1 MSRHDGVSCDACL
14 KANFRGRRYKC
25 LICYDYDLCSA
36 CYEGGATT
44 TRHTTDHPMQ
54 CILTRHDFDVYYGGE
69 ALSVEQPQSL
79 TCPFCGKMGYTE
91 TSLQDHVTADHPDT
105 PYEVVCPICA
115 SVSGGDPNHMTDDFA
130 AHLTLDHRSGAPRDL
145 DEPSLS
151 RHGARRIPHQGRG
164 ISRGVARRNMTFGSV
179 SSGLFSPS
187 TRESMDPIA
196 ELLSQLSGVRRATAS
211 DNSSAASQLQQLQI
225 QLERQQVAG
234 HPPSQATSLRQQLE
248 RLPRRGGASSSG
260 GGSGGGGG
268 GSSGVSSGGGGS
280 GGGGG
285 GGGTGSGGGGG
296 GGGGGHGSGMMNI
309 SSSNTS
315 NVVTTH
321 HQPPPLLVHPS
332 PHAQAQSQ
340 FLLARLGD
348 SESDTEGSGGS
359 SGGSSDRAAFVQELL
374 LSTLCE
380 LSLSPG
386 ALEDAF
392 TAPPLIQQ
400 QGGGRGA
407 GRGGTDRAGTDKAR
421 VSSANVGTQTSSPSS
436 PPPPSSTP
444 APPLQ
449 TNPQHPEPKS
459 KGPLSGVKPAKGAK
473 GVVVGRSSPGSQQP
487 QPQPPPQQQSN
498 GGGVV
503 SRPLTGTGTV
513 AVSPVGGPGRGRGGS
528 AGAVSPGAARR
539 KLARGVEGRATEPPP
554 PH

>member
-196 ELLSQLSGVRRATAS
+196 ELLSQLSGVRRAT
-211 DNSSAASQLQQLQI
+211 
-225 QLERQQVAG
+225 
-234 HPPSQATSLRQQLE
+234 LE